1 MKSNTV
7 KQLVLGAFAAVILM
21 SGVFSTTAEAQT
33 RGFRRH
39 RPVIVYRP
47 YYRYYSPFYDP
58 FYSPFYDPFWGSS
71 YRTVDPVAYQ
81 QEQGY
86 SKGRSKGKDDA
97 KKGLA
102 ANATGHK
109 DYLKSDS
116 LHYREAFV
124 KGYREGYNDKLADIR
139 KDMREKH
146 GD

>member
-1 MKSNTV
+1 
-7 KQLVLGAFAAVILM
+7 M
-21 SGVFSTTAEAQT
+21 SCLYNPFWY
-33 RGFRRH
+33 H
-39 RPVIVYRP
+39 R
-47 YYRYYSPFYDP
+47 YDP

-71 YRTVDPVAYQ
+71 YRTVDPIAYQ
-81 QEQGY
+81 KEQGY

-97 KKGLA
+97 KKGLT

-124 KGYREGYNDKLADIR
+124 QGYNEGYWDKLADIR
-139 KDMREKH
+139 EDLREKRR